1 MIPDLCEIMMKSFK
15 SFPFQSLPFI
25 FLFFISFSFIACQ
38 NNGSTSETKPI
49 DSVALKKE
57 EARIKKEIN
66 ADKKAALIEQIIQQ
80 KLKEGFNGNILVAQ
94 KGVIIYQNAFGF
106 ANFEDTLRNNLQ
118 SKFQLASL
126 SKTFTAV
133 AVMKLAEQGKLGLD
147 FTVKDYYPNFPYD
160 GITIRSLLCHRS
172 GLPFYQYTFDK
183 TVRQSKVYPT
193 NQEIMTWFANAQPT
207 PSRFNLPDH
216 YFGYNNTNFAILAA
230 LVEKVT
236 NKSFEAYMRESIF
249 LPSGMKNTFVV
260 TTKNDSININR
271 TIGYQYGRRV
281 AKDYYDDITGDKGVY
296 STLGDLLLWYKALRN
311 NTLISKESFRE
322 MIMPRSFEFPGLR
335 NYGYG
340 FRLWVNAK
348 QQTDYVYHTG
358 WWKGYNTIMFF
369 DPREDFVIIL
379 LSNRYNRTVYNI
391 KQLIEVMHGG
401 SSTMEES
408 ILDE

>member
-1 MIPDLCEIMMKSFK
+1 MKLTRR
-15 SFPFQSLPFI
+15 FPLNSYCYI
-25 FLFFISFSFIACQ
+25 FLFCLSIGLFSCQ
-38 NNGSTSETKPI
+38 NGTSTLGSSKV

-57 EARIKKEIN
+57 EARIRKEIN
-66 ADKKAALIEQIIQQ
+66 ADKKSALIDLIIQ
-80 KLKEGFNGNILVAQ
+80 KKIAEGFNGNVLIAQ
-94 KGVIIYQNAFGF
+94 KGVIIYQKSVGF
-106 ANFEDTLRNNLQ
+106 ANFEDTVRNNLQ

-133 AVMKLAEQGKLGLD
+133 AIMKLAEEGKIGLD
-147 FTVKDYYPNFPYD
+147 YTAKDYFPDFPYD

-183 TVRQSKVYPT
+183 LVRNDKIYPT
-193 NQEIMTWFANAQPT
+193 NQQMMNWFATAQPT
-207 PSRFNLPDH
+207 PPMFNQPDH

-230 LVEKVT
+230 LVEKT
-236 NKSFEAYMRESIF
+236 TGKDFDIYMRENIF
-249 LPSGMKNTFVV
+249 KPAGMKDSFIV

-271 TIGYQYGRRV
+271 TIGYQFGRKV
-281 AKDYYDDITGDKGVY
+281 QKDYYDDISGDKGVY
-296 STLGDLLLWYKALRN
+296 STVGDLLKWHAALKN
-311 NTLISKESFRE
+311 NILINKESFRE
-322 MIMPRSFEFPGLR
+322 MITPRSFEFPGLR

-340 FRLWVNAK
+340 FRLWVNNK

-391 KQLIEVMHGG
+391 KQLIEIMHGG
-401 SSTMEES
+401 NSTMEES

>member
-1 MIPDLCEIMMKSFK
+1 MMKLTK
-15 SFPFQSLPFI
+15 SFPFHSYYYI
-25 FLFFISFSFIACQ
+25 FVYLLTTSIFSCQ
-38 NNGSTSETKPI
+38 NVGSTKSEKKV
-49 DSVALKKE
+49 DSAALKKE
-57 EARIKKEIN
+57 EARIRKQID
-66 ADKKAALIEQIIQQ
+66 ADKKAALIEQVIQQ
-80 KLKEGFNGNILVAQ
+80 KIAEGFNGNVLVAQ
-94 KGVIIYQNAFGF
+94 KGVVIYQNSFGF
-106 ANFEDTLRNNLQ
+106 ATDTIKNNLQ

-147 FTVKDYYPNFPYD
+147 YTVKDYYPNFPYD

-183 TVRQSKVYPT
+183 MVRETKIYPT
-193 NQEIMTWFANAQPT
+193 NQQIMEWFATVQPT
-207 PSRFNLPDH
+207 PKMFNQPDH

-236 NKSFEAYMRESIF
+236 GKDFDTYMRESIF
-249 LPSGMKNTFVV
+249 RPIGMKDSYIV

-271 TIGYQYGRRV
+271 TVGYQFGRKLP
-281 AKDYYDDITGDKGVY
+281 KDYYDDISGDKGVY
-296 STLGDLLLWYKALRN
+296 STLSDLLKWHTALKN

-322 MIMPRSFEFPGLR
+322 MIIPRSFEFPGLR

-379 LSNRYNRTVYNI
+379 LSNKYNRTVYNI
-391 KQLIEVMHGG
+391 KQIIEIMHGG
-401 SSTMEES
+401 NSTMEES